1 MPGVTTAYQTGV
13 HGSRPAATAGCIL
26 YSCTTHGLVYR
37 SDGSAWSTW
46 LTLPSGVSSASPAL
60 TLTTSAAAGA
70 ASTYVATDA
79 SIPIFDTTA
88 PVTQAFSDSAAVG
101 TAAFAARRDHKHG
114 MPAASTGAL
123 TQIAQTVLGSAATN
137 ITFSSIAGTYSSLMI
152 IFTGRTDR
160 VNTIDYLD
168 MQFNTDTAGNYNFT
182 AWDSVPTTA
191 GGTTGQTAL
200 RASPIAGANAV
211 ANKPGSAKI
220 LIPDYARTVFHKTV
234 LSEGYKPDSQIAT
247 KNAGDWNSTAA
258 ITAIKLIP
266 AVGPNFIT
274 GTVATLYGI
283 S

>member
-1 MPGVTTAYQTGV
+1 MTLASANIFPKVTFVEGAAPSSPSANDFHLYFDSSDHLLKWKNSAGAVTTIATGSPLTDPMTTRGDIIVRNSSNVTARLAIGSSGKVLQSDGTDISWQT
-13 HGSRPAATAGCIL
+13 PAAA
-26 YSCTTHGLVYR
+26 
-37 SDGSAWSTW
+37 
-46 LTLPSGVSSASPAL
+46 
-60 TLTTSAAAGA
+60 
-70 ASTYVATDA
+70 
-79 SIPIFDTTA
+79 
-88 PVTQAFSDSAAVG
+88 
-101 TAAFAARRDHKHG
+101 
-114 MPAASTGAL
+114 GAL
-123 TQIAQTVLGSAATN
+123 TQIAQTVLSGTATN
-137 ITFSSIAGTYSSLMI
+137 ITFSSIAGTYSSLML

-168 MQFNTDTAGNYNFT
+168 MQFNTDTGANYNFT

-211 ANKPGSAKI
+211 ANKPGSARI

-258 ITAIKLIP
+258 ITAVKLIP